1 MGIEHIQKEVLLR
14 HAEAFDK
21 VNGKK
26 ALKTG
31 GDYKW
36 RAKGEYHMFN
46 PESIYKLQMACRTG
60 NYKLYKEYAKEMDEH
75 QQHQCTIRG
84 MLDIKT
90 IDKPI
95 AIDQVESVE
104 SIVKRFKTGAMSYGS
119 ISQEAHECLAIAMN
133 RLGGKSNSGE
143 GGENPERI
151 YS

>member
-1 MGIEHIQKEVLLR
+1 MGIEHILKEVLLR
-14 HAEAFDK
+14 HAEDFDK
-21 VNGKK
+21 VIGKK
-26 ALKTG
+26 ALNTG

-104 SIVKRFKTGAMSYGS
+104 SIV
-119 ISQEAHECLAIAMN
+119 
-133 RLGGKSNSGE
+133 
-143 GGENPERI
+143 
-151 YS
+151 